1 MQFYIIDPDPATNAR
16 NLPAYALRVNIRE
29 GWQILSDIGH
39 RFGVKWA
46 GQNKAYNPLH
56 PLTRSFSNQ
65 DAFVDLWR
73 HYGYCL
79 TAYIDRNIGKRT
91 VWHDAFDPASLM
103 AIWETLP
110 TDCYGE
116 TRVYLATTKAAQVA
130 RGERKAKATK

>member
-56 PLTRSFSNQ
+56 PLTRSFSNG
-65 DAFVDLWR
+65 DAFLPFCR
-73 HYGYCL
+73 HYRACL
-79 TAYIDRNIGKRT
+79 EAYLTRGLGKRT
-91 VWHDAFDPASLM
+91 VWHDAEQTFLASELLAELPA
-103 AIWETLP
+103 EQ
-110 TDCYGE
+110 YGE